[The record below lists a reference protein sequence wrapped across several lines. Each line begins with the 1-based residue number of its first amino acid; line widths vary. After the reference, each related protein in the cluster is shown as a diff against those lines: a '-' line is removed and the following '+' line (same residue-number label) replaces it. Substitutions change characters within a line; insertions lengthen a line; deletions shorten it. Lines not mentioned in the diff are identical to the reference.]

1 MLEINLLPI
10 REAKR
15 KADQRQLAVL
25 LAVTLAGSLALS
37 VLHFMK
43 VRSDLST
50 AQSSLSRTQAEIDRL
65 KPQLEQVEAFKKKKA
80 AIEHKLAVIEEL
92 DESRSGPVRVFD
104 EIATHIPDRLW
115 LTQFEHAENGIGI
128 EGLSLDNE
136 LVAAFMTSLSA
147 SPFFQHVELESTEAT
162 DVGGFRLN
170 EFRIRAQASM
180 AAPSTVAAQ
189 SQN

>member
-15 KADQRQLAVL
+15 KAGQRQLVVM
-25 LAVTLAGSLALS
+25 LAVTLAGSVALAA
-37 VLHFMK
+37 LHFMK
-43 VRSDLST
+43 MRSDLS
-50 AQSSLSRTQAEIDRL
+50 AARASLTRTQAEIDRL
-65 KPQLEQVEAFKKKKA
+65 KPQLDQVEAFKKKKA
-80 AIEHKLAVIEEL
+80 AIEHKLGVIAEL

-115 LTQFEHAENGIGI
+115 LTKFEHSENGIGI

-136 LVAAFMTSLSA
+136 LVAAFMTSLSS
-147 SPFFQHVELESTEAT
+147 SPFFQDVELEATEAT

-170 EFRIRAQASM
+170 EFRVRARAQM
-180 AAPSTVAAQ
+180 AGTSTVAS